1 MTRVA
6 AKAGAV
12 TRHFRSFLR
21 RRTRDFVL
29 KNAEIGSCLLFF
41 VFSLLVEK
49 KAEDETKC
57 SRHRLWC
64 HHFTHGGNRELLAGV
79 TQISRCSFHTLF
91 FLFSRLF
98 GLRFGTDTHPERR
111 VAAVFGEMW
120 TRARFCDGRQTVSI
134 MNKGNSA
141 QQGRY
146 TISST

>member
-49 KAEDETKC
+49 KAEDETKMFKA
-57 SRHRLWC
+57 SPL
-64 HHFTHGGNRELLAGV
+64 V
-79 TQISRCSFHTLF
+79 PSFHA
-91 FLFSRLF
+91 
-98 GLRFGTDTHPERR
+98 RR
-111 VAAVFGEMW
+111 
-120 TRARFCDGRQTVSI
+120 
-134 MNKGNSA
+134 
-141 QQGRY
+141 
-146 TISST
+146 